1 MLSERQGKNVQEG
14 PHPFA
19 APDNSHNFT
28 SEDKNLPLVFFFFVC
43 FVFVLFCFCFLQ
55 CKLKEGN
62 SGWVN

>member
-28 SEDKNLPLVFFFFVC
+28 SEDKNLPLVFFFLC
-43 FVFVLFCFCFLQ
+43 LFCFCSVLFLFSSMQ
-55 CKLKEGN
+55 A
-62 SGWVN
+62 